1 MNIGARGHD
10 LNVTDVSDIIN
21 ICKEYK
27 IDGLQLVVNK
37 TWEDLYNQRNL
48 AEISAR
54 IRKLQEAGIKIFL
67 LGTYFNPVHP
77 NNQSVQE
84 GVDKVKF
91 NMEIAKECGL
101 QYLGSETGSL
111 NGDAWTYNKENHTQE
126 SFDKVLDV
134 FSSFKNELI
143 GSDKTFLV
151 EPVYDHVIYNG
162 DKLID
167 LLKELNSEN
176 YKVTF
181 DLVNLLNTENYTD
194 YEKIA
199 DEFFKSH
206 QTKIKLMHFKNLII
220 QDDKKVGVRL
230 DKGVIDYNKILKLV
244 KKYKLEDIPCIV
256 EELENDDLS
265 ESVKYIHR
273 LWKDLGQDGL

>member
-10 LNVTDVSDIIN
+10 LNVTEVSDIIN

-48 AEISAR
+48 AEIASK

-77 NNQSVQE
+77 NSQSVVE

-101 QYLGSETGSL
+101 PFLGSETGSL
-111 NGDAWTYNKENHTQE
+111 NGDAWTYNEENHTQE
-126 SFDKVLDV
+126 SFDKVLNV
-134 FSSFKNELI
+134 FSSFKSDLI
-143 GSDKTFLV
+143 EGDKNFLV

-162 DKLID
+162 EKLVE
-167 LLKELNSEN
+167 LLKELNCEN

-181 DLVNLLNTENYTD
+181 DLVNLLNTENYLN
-194 YEKIA
+194 YEEIA
-199 DEFFKSH
+199 DEFFKNH
-206 QTKIKLMHFKNLII
+206 QSKIRLMHFKNLII
-220 QDDKKVGVRL
+220 QDGKKVGVRL
-230 DKGVIDYNKILKLV
+230 DKGVIDYNKILNLV
-244 KKYKLEDIPCIV
+244 KKYNLADVPCIV
-256 EELENDDLS
+256 EELENDDLC
-265 ESVKYIHR
+265 ESVKHIQK
-273 LWKDLGQDGL
+273 LWKELV